1 MEDNRSGREI
11 GEDGGDSNQ
20 NVLCMRMK
28 SSNKPNKD
36 KGGKFI
42 NYNIIDIIS
51 YKVHEE

>member
-1 MEDNRSGREI
+1 MEDNSSGRET

-36 KGGKFI
+36 KRGKKSI
-42 NYNIIDIIS
+42 NYNIIHII
-51 YKVHEE
+51 KGT